1 MRLEGK
7 VAIVTGAAK
16 GLGSACAVK
25 LSKEGAKVVAVTD
38 RDMEGLAKTKQMI
51 EDQGGEVL
59 TLKVDVSKEK
69 DTQHM
74 AQETIAKFG
83 RIDVLVNNA
92 AIFYGLERKSFQ
104 DITTEEWDRLMAVNV
119 KGHWLCTKAVA
130 PQMKKQGKGK
140 IINIASNVAFM
151 GYEGFLHYLTSKA
164 AILGLTRGLAA
175 ALGEHGI
182 CVNAVCP
189 GRFMSEARKLY
200 TTEEKAIESAKKSQL
215 IKRPEQSE
223 DLVGIV
229 AFLASD
235 ESDLM
240 TGQTVVVDGGEVLH

>member
-1 MRLEGK
+1 MRLKGK

-16 GLGSACAVK
+16 GLGRACALK
-25 LSKEGAKVVAVTD
+25 LSKEGAQVVVID
-38 RDMEGLAKTKQMI
+38 LDMEGLAKTNQII
-51 EDQGGEVL
+51 EGQGGEVL
-59 TLKVDVSKEK
+59 SLKVDVSKEE

-74 AQETIAKFG
+74 AQEAIAKFS

-104 DITTEEWDRLMAVNV
+104 DISTEEWDRVMAVNV
-119 KGHWLCTKAVA
+119 KGQWLCAKAVA

-151 GYEGFLHYLTSKA
+151 GYEGLLHYLTSKA
-164 AILGLTRGLAA
+164 AILGLTKGLAG
-175 ALGEHGI
+175 ALGEYEI

-189 GRFMSEARKLY
+189 GRFMSEARRLY
-200 TTEEKAIESAKKSQL
+200 TTEEEAIEFAKKFQL
-215 IKRPEQSE
+215 IKHPEQPE

-240 TGQTVVVDGGEVLH
+240 TGQTVVVDGGWILH